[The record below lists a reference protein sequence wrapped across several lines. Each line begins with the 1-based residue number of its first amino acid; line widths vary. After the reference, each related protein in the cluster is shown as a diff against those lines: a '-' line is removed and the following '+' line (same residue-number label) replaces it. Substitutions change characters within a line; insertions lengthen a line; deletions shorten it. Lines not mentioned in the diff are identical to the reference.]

1 MDKPTEKPIRHLT
14 KKVRK
19 VDVKKARN
27 LKISKGKAGSTRNV
41 TREQFHSLVKKS
53 AQPVKTTNESDSASD
68 GT

>member
-1 MDKPTEKPIRHLT
+1 MDKPTEKPIRHLIG
-14 KKVRK
+14 KVRK

-27 LKISKGKAGSTRNV
+27 FKKGKIGTTKDV
-41 TREQFHSLVKKS
+41 TRAQFHSLVKKS